1 MRAAILFPF
10 SFPLLFSQVDE
21 RMNKIR
27 YPGED
32 LRDSTRLLVVFAS
45 ALRRDRV
52 YTAGLRNIII
62 SLGKINNYGVY
73 TVTSLRPSH
82 CFYLFAR

>member
-1 MRAAILFPF
+1 
-10 SFPLLFSQVDE
+10 
-21 RMNKIR
+21 MNKIQ

-32 LRDSTRLLVVFAS
+32 LRDSTRLG
-45 ALRRDRV
+45 RICIRITTRPCM

-73 TVTSLRPSH
+73 TVTSLRPSRR
-82 CFYLFAR
+82 FYLFAR

>member
-1 MRAAILFPF
+1 
-10 SFPLLFSQVDE
+10 
-21 RMNKIR
+21 MNKIQ

-32 LRDSTRLLVVFAS
+32 LRDSTRLGRICIRITTS
-45 ALRRDRV
+45 M

-73 TVTSLRPSH
+73 TVTSLRPSRR
-82 CFYLFAR
+82 FYLFAR